1 MLSNMTRYT
10 TTTVSG
16 YNALLSCTFY
26 HKTRLNLASSLLS
39 SFFLFFFSYF
49 SVLSFFF
56 FFTKFQFHVIG
67 WRLAVSNARSLYFIH
82 FSSLTSHCSFLPAG
96 LILKKNRISSTTNR
110 GRRLCKS
117 IESGKKVKKKE
128 TREIRFNVNFLG
140 TKTYRLYNILWSRY
154 GDERRIYTRAPTSIT
169 CNRIRCKYRNFQIN
183 KGNFLYYRSVF
194 KLFSLKQ

>member
-1 MLSNMTRYT
+1 MMLYFPVLFTTRQDWI
-10 TTTVSG
+10 SP
-16 YNALLSCTFY
+16 
-26 HKTRLNLASSLLS
+26 HR
-39 SFFLFFFSYF
+39 FFHLFFFF
-49 SVLSFFF
+49 SLVTFRFFPF